1 MKICLIRL
9 DKIGDLV
16 STLPVDQ
23 ISELQRHEVRW
34 VINEGLAF
42 LAECAEP
49 QREFIEVP
57 LNNRKVAEK
66 KLHQFLGQYQPDLV
80 VVFYAPWWV
89 SKVLWQA
96 RVRHRFGR
104 KSQWHSFVFL
114 NEGLRQN
121 RSQPTKHEADY
132 NLELLLAAID
142 HAEKRPMKESSP
154 EGQNRSA
161 PLLNLSA
168 PPFRHLFEKFELRP
182 GDYYVVHP
190 GMAGS
195 ALNWPLK
202 HYVSLIEK
210 LKLEKEVIITG
221 TKADEK
227 WLGPLKRQ
235 FGQDPRVQILQDQ
248 LSLPE
253 LLFILKNSAG
263 VVAPS
268 TGVLHLA
275 ASLNVST
282 VGIYSPVAAQHPK
295 RWAPRGRR
303 AHFLVPTVSDP
314 EKINESCME
323 QISPDQVIA
332 CLKKN

>member
-23 ISELQRHEVRW
+23 ISELARHEVRW
-34 VINEGLAF
+34 VINEGLGF
-42 LAECAEP
+42 LAECAVP
-49 QREFIEVP
+49 QRQYLEIP
-57 LNNRKVAEK
+57 LNDQRTAQK
-66 KLHQFLGQYQPDLV
+66 KLHQFLGHYQPDLV
-80 VVFYAPWWV
+80 VVFYGPWWV

-132 NLELLLAAID
+132 NLELLLAALD
-142 HAEKRPMKESSP
+142 TAEGRSIKASSS
-154 EGQNRSA
+154 EGQARSA

-168 PPFRHLFEKFELRP
+168 PPFRHLFEKYELRS
-182 GDYYVVHP
+182 GEYYVVHP

-210 LKLEKEVIITG
+210 LKTEKEVIVTG
-221 TKADEK
+221 TSADEK
-227 WLGPLKRQ
+227 WLGPLKKK
-235 FGQDPRVQILQDQ
+235 FEGDPRVQILQNQ

-253 LLFILKNSAG
+253 LLFILKSSAG
-263 VVAPS
+263 LVAPS
-268 TGVLHLA
+268 TGVLHLG
-275 ASLNVST
+275 ASLNIPV
-282 VGIYSPVAAQHPK
+282 VGIYSPVAAQHPR

-303 AHFLVPTVSDP
+303 AQFLVPKIS
-314 EKINESCME
+314 ENQEINEAIME
-323 QISPDQVIA
+323 QISPDEVIK
-332 CLKKN
+332 CLKQN